1 MSSVAISIT
10 GSAAESFVFAYM
22 GLCTFTYTKSEHKV
36 GEYPWSISF
45 IAIMTAII
53 IVGRCIAVWTAH
65 GLFKACCKMKDIDI
79 NELLFIT
86 YGGMIRGAIAFGLVL
101 KIDDTIGADGE
112 TVFKERGCVIT
123 TTLACVIITTVGFG
137 SFMPVVQKILV
148 KPPGS
153 NLPMK
158 SRDPTEITVSNTDKT
173 GYIAKG

>member
-22 GLCTFTYTKSEHKV
+22 GLCTFTYAKSEHLT
-36 GEYPWSISF
+36 GEDYPWSISF
-45 IAIMTAII
+45 IGIMTAII
-53 IVGRCIAVWTAH
+53 IVGRFIAVWTAH
-65 GLFKACCKMKDIDI
+65 GIFKVCCKMKDIDM

-101 KIDDTIGADGE
+101 KIDDTIIDGE
-112 TVFKERGCVIT
+112 TVFKERGCIIT

-148 KPPGS
+148 KPPGH
-153 NLPMK
+153 K
-158 SRDPTEITVSNTDKT
+158 E
-173 GYIAKG
+173 